1 MTFPPGRPRILMAEH
16 LTDATLLERFVRLR
30 EEDAFVA
37 LVRRHG
43 PAVLSVCRRFLRSE
57 HDVEDVFQ
65 STFLVLAEKAP
76 RIAWQESV
84 EAWLRDVARRLALH
98 ARTGVTRRQSRE
110 KSMAAF
116 GDGCEACALLDEEP
130 GRSAEEGELRRLLA
144 DALDE
149 LPEKYRAPVVLCYLE
164 GKTNEEA
171 ARQLG
176 WPAGSM
182 SRRLERGRNLLRQ
195 SLAGHGLA
203 LTLGLVCFA
212 SIVYQSMNSV
222 MRPGLADR
230 ARFEPIRAAMLP
242 FKPQNRDQ
250 EAIGELMS
258 RLVGGEPSATDLDQ
272 AAELADLAARAA
284 TEIKDFDPGRD
295 RLLWRAAAVEMKRSA
310 TALAESAR
318 IGNGLAMAVA
328 ARRLDATCVQCH
340 SWFHAEPSEPA
351 SDGSGV
357 WPSARWLDKMN

>member
-1 MTFPPGRPRILMAEH
+1 MAEH
-16 LTDATLLERFVRLR
+16 LSDATLLERFVRLR

-98 ARTGVTRRQSRE
+98 ARTGVSRRQSRE

-116 GDGCEACALLDEEP
+116 GDGRDGCEACTLLDEEP
-130 GRSAEEGELRRLLA
+130 GRSAEDGELRRILA

-195 SLAGHGLA
+195 SLAGYGLA
-203 LTLGLVCFA
+203 LTLGFVCFA

-222 MRPGLADR
+222 TRPRLADR

-242 FKPQNRDQ
+242 FKPHDQDQ
-250 EAIGELMS
+250 EAIGEMMS
-258 RLVGGEPSATDLDQ
+258 RLVGGDSNATDLGR
-272 AAELADLAARAA
+272 AAELADLATRAA
-284 TEIKDFDPGRD
+284 TEIEGFDPGRD
-295 RLLWRAAAVEMKRSA
+295 RLLWRASAVEMKRSA
-310 TALAESAR
+310 TALAQSIR
-318 IGNGLAMAVA
+318 IGDGLAMAAA

-340 SWFHAEPSEPA
+340 SWFHAESSEPA
-351 SDGSGV
+351 AAGSGV
-357 WPSARWLDKMN
+357 WSSARWLDKMN

>member
-1 MTFPPGRPRILMAEH
+1 MPDH
-16 LTDATLLERFVRLR
+16 LSDATLLERFVRLR

-76 RIAWQESV
+76 RITWQESV

-98 ARTGVTRRQSRE
+98 ARTGVSRRQSRE
-110 KSMAAF
+110 RSMVAF
-116 GDGCEACALLDEEP
+116 GDGCESCALLDEEP
-130 GRSAEEGELRRLLA
+130 GRSAEDGELRRILA

-182 SRRLERGRNLLRQ
+182 SRRLERGRSLLRQ
-195 SLAGHGLA
+195 SLAGYGLA
-203 LTLGLVCFA
+203 LTLGLACFA
-212 SIVYQSMNSV
+212 SIVYQSINSV
-222 MRPGLADR
+222 THPGLADR
-230 ARFEPIRAAMLP
+230 GRFEPIRAAMLP
-242 FKPQNRDQ
+242 FKPQDQ
-250 EAIGELMS
+250 DQKAIGEMMS
-258 RLVGGEPSATDLDQ
+258 RLVGGNPSATDLDR
-272 AAELADLAARAA
+272 AAELADLATRAA
-284 TEIKDFDPGRD
+284 TEIEDFDPGRD
-295 RLLWRAAAVEMKRSA
+295 RLLWRASAVEMKRSA
-310 TALAESAR
+310 TDLAQSVR
-318 IGNGLAMAVA
+318 VGDGLAMAAA

-340 SWFHAEPSEPA
+340 SWFHAEYAGPA
-351 SDGSGV
+351 DGSGV
-357 WPSARWLDKMN
+357 WSSARWLDKMN